1 MEAAEQRSHWGSKNC
16 WVSSQNRTF
25 WNIVTEPISSA
36 QSSPGRLNMW
46 TTGPNALVLLMPQA
60 PRGGLPVFGA
70 SKELQRCQTWGL
82 DVRGTVKSPS
92 QTVSDWNRS
101 KKALWYCQT
110 PDSCNLNIHALLFR
124 TIISNCYTSH
134 AGINSN
140 RWSDSQVLRWFRLAP
155 APVWGWSRVA
165 WLRPSP
171 VGDVRCSNV
180 CSWWDFVFWVL
191 CRVSRNTQH
200 WRHLGPRDWR
210 RYASIC
216 LLPQN
221 LRRLT

>member
-1 MEAAEQRSHWGSKNC
+1 M
-16 WVSSQNRTF
+16 
-25 WNIVTEPISSA
+25 TEPISSA
-36 QSSPGRLNMW
+36 QSLPGRLNMW

-60 PRGGLPVFGA
+60 PRGGCLGQA
-70 SKELQRCQTWGL
+70 KSYR
-82 DVRGTVKSPS
+82 DVRRGVLMLEGQSSLRLKLFLIETDPKKH
-92 QTVSDWNRS
+92 SDIAR
-101 KKALWYCQT
+101 LLH
-110 PDSCNLNIHALLFR
+110 CNSNIHALLFR

-155 APVWGWSRVA
+155 PPVWGWSRVA